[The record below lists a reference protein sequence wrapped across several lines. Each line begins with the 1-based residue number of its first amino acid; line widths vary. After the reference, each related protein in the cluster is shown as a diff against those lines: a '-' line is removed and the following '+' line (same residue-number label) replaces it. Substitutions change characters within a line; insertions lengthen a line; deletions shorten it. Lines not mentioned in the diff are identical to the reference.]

1 MSSRLSVK
9 TTWMEHWRIMEAFF
23 SDLLHMQYLQR
34 ALLAGLIVGL
44 TCSVLSSY
52 VVLKKLAFIGQGISH
67 AAFGG
72 VAFGLWLF
80 QATTRPNLYTNIITT
95 CFCLGV
101 ALLIGF
107 TSRRRKISEDTAI
120 GIFLV
125 VSMALGVIF
134 IALRQTFTAEVFG
147 YLFGNILLVT
157 RADLISMIVLGLIV
171 VGTVAAFYK
180 EFFYYAFDEEMAS
193 VSGLPVEFL
202 RYALLTLLAL
212 TIVLSV
218 KVVGVIL
225 VSAFLI
231 IPGATAQLLSS
242 SFHRMMGIAIA
253 LGMGSVCAGLAASY
267 FFSIPTGA
275 TIVLTQFACFLVA
288 LVVRHR

>member
-1 MSSRLSVK
+1 MG
-9 TTWMEHWRIMEAFF
+9 AFF

-44 TCSVLSSY
+44 TCSVLSTY

-67 AAFGG
+67 TAFGG

-95 CFCLGV
+95 FFCLGV

-107 TSRRRKISEDTAI
+107 ISRRHKISGDTAI
-120 GIFLV
+120 GIFLA

-157 RADLISMIVLGLIV
+157 SVDLMNMIVLGVVV

-180 EFFYYAFDEEMAS
+180 EFFYYAFDEEMAG

-202 RYALLTLLAL
+202 RYTLLILLAL

-225 VSAFLI
+225 VTAFLI
-231 IPGATAQLLSS
+231 IPGATAQVLSS
-242 SFHRMMGIAIA
+242 SFHRMMAIAIA
-253 LGMGSVCAGLAASY
+253 LGVGSVCAGFAASY

-275 TIVLTQFACFLVA
+275 TIVLTQFFSFLVA
-288 LVVRHR
+288 LAMRHK

>member
-1 MSSRLSVK
+1 MGQL
-9 TTWMEHWRIMEAFF
+9 I

-44 TCSVLSSY
+44 TCSVLSTY

-101 ALLIGF
+101 AILIGY
-107 TSRRRKISEDTAI
+107 TARRRRISEDTAI

-125 VSMALGVIF
+125 VSMALGAIF
-134 IALRQTFTAEVFG
+134 ITLRQSFTAEVFG
-147 YLFGNILLVT
+147 YLFGNILMVT
-157 RADLISMIVLGLIV
+157 PVDLMSMTVLGVIV
-171 VGTVAAFYK
+171 VGTVTALYK
-180 EFFYYAFDEEMAS
+180 EFFFYAFDEEIAS

-202 RYALLTLLAL
+202 RYMLLTLLSL

-231 IPGATAQLLSS
+231 IPGATAQLLSG
-242 SFHRMMGIAIA
+242 SFHRMMSIAIV
-253 LGMGSVCAGLAASY
+253 LGIGSVCAGLAASY
-267 FFSIPTGA
+267 FLSIPTGA
-275 TIVLTQFACFLVA
+275 TIVLTQFACFLGA
-288 LVVRHR
+288 HVVRHR